1 MKYKKQVREYGSGG
15 LHVTLSTKEFK
26 RGEYVIIIKETEL
39 EETIRKI
46 VQEELRAGQR
56 DY

>member
-1 MKYKKQVREYGSGG
+1 MNYKKRVTGYGSGG

-26 RGEYVIIIKETEL
+26 MGDYVIVTKETEL

-46 VQEELRAGQR
+46 VQGELRETHG